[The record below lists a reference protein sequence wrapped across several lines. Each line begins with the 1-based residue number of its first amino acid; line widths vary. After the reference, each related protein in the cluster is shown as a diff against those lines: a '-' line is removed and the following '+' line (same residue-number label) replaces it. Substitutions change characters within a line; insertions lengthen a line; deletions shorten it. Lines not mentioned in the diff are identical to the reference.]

1 MRAEGGKESS
11 TASIVTESESQSQFA
26 SDGAPQTPVP
36 ESIALVRKRHPIA
49 LLLVLVLA
57 AGTAGS
63 GSTARNGGATSQ
75 AYAIKV
81 IVPGQGGAATT
92 PVAAPKDSVAFGN
105 ASAYPSP
112 DVVSWGSSVASASAS
127 PGETATASASAEVST
142 LSLFGGEVTAT
153 SVRGRVEATANTDG
167 ATGDFDGS
175 GVATLV
181 VQGQAVSSDPGAHIP
196 LGDWGSAIV
205 LAEGSAPADT
215 SFRGNVTALD
225 IRLTV
230 DHGGLPAGTQIL
242 VGYAEAAVT
251 SPDQTSTTTG
261 PTTPVPAPRS
271 TKKQPKP
278 PEQPTGGPPIIRQP
292 PVGVKPKLTKGRY
305 VFPVYGPCSFT
316 STFAAP
322 RADTGWHHGEDIF
335 AALGAPLLAVADG
348 TVFSV
353 GWNDVGGYRLWLR
366 DRQGNQFYYAH
377 LSAFSPLAVNGA
389 QVKAGDVVG
398 FMGNSG
404 DAQGTPY
411 HLHFEVH
418 PVQMLYLGYDGVIP
432 PYPLL
437 VAWRRLDDI
446 QFPDGTGWAPAV
458 PAGAQAPKPGAI
470 VLQVTDISVASGL
483 RPGSLARAF
492 VAPVSSEGD
501 GALIRAFTPPAIPDG
516 GLRQGLRPRGSD

>member
-1 MRAEGGKESS
+1 VGKRL
-11 TASIVTESESQSQFA
+11 
-26 SDGAPQTPVP
+26 
-36 ESIALVRKRHPIA
+36 SIALA
-49 LLLVLVLA
+49 LLPLA
-57 AGTAGS
+57 LAPGLAGA

-81 IVPGQGGAATT
+81 IVPGQNGAATT
-92 PVAAPKDSVAFGN
+92 AVAAPKDSVAFGN
-105 ASAYPSP
+105 ASAYPSS
-112 DVVSWGSSVASASAS
+112 DVVSWGASVASASAS
-127 PGETATASASAEVST
+127 PGQTATASASAEVSS
-142 LSLFGGEVTAT
+142 LSLFGGEVSAT
-153 SVRGRVEATANTDG
+153 SIRGRVEATAN
-167 ATGDFDGS
+167 ASSASGDFDGS

-181 VQGQAVSSDPGAHIP
+181 VAGQAVSPTAGDHIA

-205 LAEGSAPADT
+205 LAEGSAPAAS

-225 IRLTV
+225 IRLNA

-242 VGYAEAAVT
+242 VGYAEASVT
-251 SPDQTSTTTG
+251 SPEPAPTTT
-261 PTTPVPAPRS
+261 PSPPTPVQTPAKG
-271 TKKQPKP
+271 KKQPKP
-278 PEQPTGGPPIIRQP
+278 PEQVPGAPPVIRQP
-292 PVGVKPKLTKGRY
+292 PIGVKAKLTKGRY
-305 VFPVYGPCSFT
+305 VFPVYGQSSFT
-316 STFAAP
+316 NTFGAP

-335 AALGAPLLAVADG
+335 AALGTPLLAVADG

-366 DRQGNQFYYAH
+366 DGRGNQFYYAH

-389 QVKAGDVVG
+389 HVKAGDVVG

-418 PVQMLYLGYDGVIP
+418 PVQLLYEGYDGVIP

-437 VAWRRLDDI
+437 MAWKRVQDI
-446 QFPDGTGWAPAV
+446 QFPDGTGWAPAA

-501 GALIRAFTPPAIPDG
+501 GALIRAFTPSVLPTG
-516 GLRQGLRPRGSD
+516 GLRQGLRASSGD

>member
-1 MRAEGGKESS
+1 VGKRL
-11 TASIVTESESQSQFA
+11 
-26 SDGAPQTPVP
+26 
-36 ESIALVRKRHPIA
+36 SIALA
-49 LLLVLVLA
+49 LVPLA
-57 AGTAGS
+57 LAPGLAGAGS
-63 GSTARNGGATSQ
+63 SARDGGATSQ
-75 AYAIKV
+75 SYAIRV

-92 PVAAPKDSVAFGN
+92 PVAAPKDAVSFGN
-105 ASAYPSP
+105 ASTYIGP

-127 PGETATASASAEVST
+127 PGQTATASATAVVTS

-153 SVRGRVEATANTDG
+153 SIRGHVEASANADG
-167 ATGDFDGS
+167 ASGSFDGS
-175 GVATLV
+175 SIETFV
-181 VQGQAVSSDPGAHIP
+181 VQGQAVSPDPGAHIA
-196 LGDWGSAIV
+196 LADWGSAIV
-205 LAEGSAPADT
+205 LAEGSAPDEK
-215 SFRGNVTALD
+215 SYRGNVTALD
-225 IRLTV
+225 IRLTA

-251 SPDQTSTTTG
+251 APEPGQVTTPKPTPPSPTTG
-261 PTTPVPAPRS
+261 PKT
-271 TKKQPKP
+271 QPKP
-278 PEQPTGGPPIIRQP
+278 PEQIPGAAPVFRQP
-292 PVGVKPKLTKGRY
+292 PTGVKPKLTKGRY
-305 VFPVYGPCSFT
+305 VFPVYGACSFT
-316 STFAAP
+316 YTFAAP

-335 AALGAPLLAVADG
+335 AALGTPLLAVADG

-366 DRQGNQFYYAH
+366 DKQGNQFYYAH
-377 LSAFSPLAVNGA
+377 LSAFSPLAQNGA

-411 HLHFEVH
+411 HLHFEIH
-418 PVQMLYLGYDGVIP
+418 PVQMLYMGYDGVIA

-437 VAWRRLDDI
+437 VAWKRLEDI
-446 QFPDGTGWAPAV
+446 QFPDGTGWAPPA

-501 GALIRAFTPPAIPDG
+501 GALIRAFTPPAVPTG
-516 GLRQGLRPRGSD
+516 GLLQGAQAPGPRG

>member
-1 MRAEGGKESS
+1 VGKRL
-11 TASIVTESESQSQFA
+11 
-26 SDGAPQTPVP
+26 
-36 ESIALVRKRHPIA
+36 SIALA
-49 LLLVLVLA
+49 LVPLA
-57 AGTAGS
+57 LTPGLAGA

-75 AYAIKV
+75 SYAIKV
-81 IVPGQGGAATT
+81 IVPGQGGAATAA
-92 PVAAPKDSVAFGN
+92 VAAPKDSVAFGN
-105 ASAYPSP
+105 ASSYPSS

-127 PGETATASASAEVST
+127 PGQTATASASAVVSS

-153 SVRGRVEATANTDG
+153 SIRGHVEASANADG
-167 ATGDFDGS
+167 ASGGFDGS
-175 GVATLV
+175 SVETFV
-181 VQGQAVSSDPGAHIP
+181 VQNQAVSAEPGTHVA

-205 LAEGSAPADT
+205 LAEGSAPAEK
-215 SFRGNVTALD
+215 SYRGNVTALD
-225 IRLTV
+225 IRLTA

-242 VGYAEAAVT
+242 VGYAEAAVS
-251 SPDQTSTTTG
+251 SPEPTSTK
-261 PTTPVPAPRS
+261 TTPTIPVPSPPRNS
-271 TKKQPKP
+271 KRQPKP
-278 PEQPTGGPPIIRQP
+278 PEQIPGAPSIVRQP
-292 PVGVKPKLTKGRY
+292 PIGVKPKLTKGRY

-316 STFAAP
+316 NTFLAP

-335 AALGAPLLAVADG
+335 AALGTPLLAVADG

-366 DRQGNQFYYAH
+366 DKQGNQFYYAH
-377 LSAFSPLAVNGA
+377 LSAFSPLAQNDA

-411 HLHFEVH
+411 HVHFEVH
-418 PVQMLYLGYDGVIP
+418 PVQMLYLGYDGVIS

-437 VAWRRLDDI
+437 MAWRRLEDI
-446 QFPDGTGWAPAV
+446 QFPDGTGWAPTP

-501 GALIRAFTPPAIPDG
+501 GALIRAFTPPPLPNG
-516 GLRQGLRPRGSD
+516 GLLQGARAPGRG